1 MPRPQVREEQHE
13 SAIDDFRKAR
23 AILRAVGHVSSFQG
37 IEDEATLIM
46 KRLSNAL
53 SVRLQQPT
61 LPSGAIGSTTRLLLQ
76 LEGSEEQLLK
86 EYLSRRRRSLQET
99 LSTFTASAM
108 LGSDAAPRRT
118 AVDANSDNA
127 VADGSAD
134 ADGEGE
140 EAAADEE
147 GDLPAAP
154 TDVAHL
160 GAAYVPQLVAL
171 HAEWQTLF
179 MEELS
184 APV

>member
-1 MPRPQVREEQHE
+1 MREEQHE

-99 LSTFTASAM
+99 LSTFTI
-108 LGSDAAPRRT
+108 LELLQTRT
-118 AVDANSDNA
+118 SNNPSSWGGTVVPTTMGANRSQKRSSNNH
-127 VADGSAD
+127 GH
-134 ADGEGE
+134 G
-140 EAAADEE
+140 
-147 GDLPAAP
+147 
-154 TDVAHL
+154 
-160 GAAYVPQLVAL
+160 
-171 HAEWQTLF
+171 TLTKT
-179 MEELS
+179 
-184 APV
+184 